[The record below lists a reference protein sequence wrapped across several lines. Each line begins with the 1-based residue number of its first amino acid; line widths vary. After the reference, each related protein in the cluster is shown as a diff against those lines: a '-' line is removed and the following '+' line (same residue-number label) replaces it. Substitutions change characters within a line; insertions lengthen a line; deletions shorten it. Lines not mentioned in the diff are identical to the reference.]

1 MMSRKLF
8 ASLAVVAMMTAAT
21 GGSVFAKGSG
31 QGGGSGSSLT
41 GQVGGAGIGAV
52 GTGKGSVGSA
62 QTKSGSGLTGSVGSG
77 GSTVGLNGASSATGA
92 TSTKVTTNVTGAVG
106 GVGGETVKAVWQ
118 NTTAALDIPSG
129 VFKGAIKATIHGE
142 TGLSAGLVGKGHRVL
157 AVCTIAVES
166 TPSATAAILLRQHAL
181 LPLTLTNQSIS
192 SAAGVYLVT
201 ENRLTPL
208 SAHVSQGKSEVLLA
222 ANIRSWTVAVITPKL
237 GLSLSAQTGASG
249 SGSSGSSGGGGG
261 VVSGKSGEQGQGTQ
275 PANKKGAQPG
285 VGYAARFLGSVS
297 GALHGSGVTTVS
309 VLAGSVGGGVTVTA
323 ASTSAVTKFIPS
335 TEAIVSAF
343 TVHFP
348 GQGAPAGS
356 GVVARNSHIGPASGL
371 YRIVGHQLLPVTGST
386 RKGEAVIPVLQNSKE
401 ESFLIVSPR
410 TAVPGATSPV
420 TGVPVAFDLA
430 EGIALTAAGGALM
443 RAAKKRRLQ

>member
-41 GQVGGAGIGAV
+41 GQVGGAAGIGAV

-62 QTKSGSGLTGSVGSG
+62 QTKSGSGLTGSVGSV

-92 TSTKVTTNVTGAVG
+92 TSTKVTTNVSGAVG

-118 NTTAALDIPSG
+118 NATAVLDIPSG

-157 AVCTIAVES
+157 AVCTIAVQS
-166 TPSATAAILLRQHAL
+166 TPNATAAILLRQHAL

-208 SAHVSQGKSEVLLA
+208 SAHVSQGKAEVSLA
-222 ANIRSWTVAVITPKL
+222 ANIRSWTVAVITAKL

-249 SGSSGSSGGGGG
+249 SGSSGSSSG

-275 PANKKGAQPG
+275 PANKKGALPG

-309 VLAGSVGGGVTVTA
+309 ILAGSVGGGVTVTA

-348 GQGAPAGS
+348 GQGAPVGS

-371 YRIVGHQLLPVTGST
+371 YRIVGHQLVPVTGTT
-386 RKGEAVIPVLQNSKE
+386 RKGEAVIPVLQTSKE

-430 EGIALTAAGGALM
+430 EGIALTAVGGALM